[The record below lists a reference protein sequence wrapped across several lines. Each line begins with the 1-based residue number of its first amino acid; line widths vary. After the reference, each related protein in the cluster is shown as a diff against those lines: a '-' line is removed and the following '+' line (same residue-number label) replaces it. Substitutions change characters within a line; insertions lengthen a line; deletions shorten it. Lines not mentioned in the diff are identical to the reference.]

1 LSDEF
6 TVVVTIDRLVHYSII
21 FKMNVESYRR
31 KVAWARNQKQRGRP
45 ATIAND
51 PLNQKILEP
60 LPFLCSVLVPSL
72 SKPLSNQ
79 RISIG
84 YALNSK

>member
-6 TVVVTIDRLVHYSII
+6 TVVATIDRLVHYSII

-31 KVAWARNQKQRGRP
+31 KVTWARNQKQRGRR

-51 PLNQKILEP
+51 PLYQKIPEP

-72 SKPLSNQ
+72 SKPLSNH